1 MAYAVE
7 AERTIPQAILASYT
21 TITMIGIMVM
31 VSGSGIT
38 TSSEL
43 LNSEAPLMDGIDEVY
58 GPDNFFSNF
67 LAYVIVVGLVV
78 NFFAF
83 VLFCSS
89 QIQAIAEAG
98 QLPSFL
104 AYRHPVHGAPI
115 YASICSSIVGVLLTS
130 GFALIFGEA
139 GAQNTLVT
147 AALMPAV
154 IGYALLLECIKRVR
168 SVEYLEQF
176 QKLSPRDIVR
186 KGQDPGSLRFYYGS
200 IGATIA
206 QLMCFTLAVGL
217 LVLAS
222 VSIDFFYGLVLL
234 AVLGALMYGVMYYY
248 IRTAGESPEIDA
260 VINIYQPVKHVDDPY
275 QANYN
280 SLHQDDRPFQFS
292 SESNGNFN
300 RNSSTNLPIKKTPS
314 LVSMA
319 TSTILSQSDE
329 ERSPLRGSK
338 RASNNPQKSGSP
350 SSYNRRNDK

>member
-1 MAYAVE
+1 LQFFDGFEEVPLLMAYAAD

-67 LAYVIVVGLVV
+67 LAYVIVIGLVV

-115 YASICSSIVGVLLTS
+115 YASIFSSIVGVLLTA

-168 SVEYLEQF
+168 SVEFLEQF
-176 QKLSPRDIVR
+176 QKLSPRDMVR

-200 IGATIA
+200 MGATIA

-222 VSIDFFYGLVLL
+222 VSADFFYGLVLL
-234 AVLGALMYGVMYYY
+234 AVLGAFMYGVMYYY
-248 IRTAGESPEIDA
+248 IRSAGDA
-260 VINIYQPVKHVDDPY
+260 SDDSDITNVYQPVKQRLDEPY
-275 QANYN
+275 Q
-280 SLHQDDRPFQFS
+280 DRPFQYS
-292 SESNGNFN
+292 AD
-300 RNSSTNLPIKKTPS
+300 SSTPSTSQQPLTIKKTPS

-329 ERSPLRGSK
+329 ERSPLRGTKKS
-338 RASNNPQKSGSP
+338 SNKTGSP
-350 SSYNRRNDK
+350 SSRR